1 MYIESYIMDINI
13 SKKIELENDKI
24 NNDKINNDKMENYK
38 INNIPEKN
46 DIVMVKYKSSFN
58 EGIIVDIVEPQK
70 FCVDKIYEAFLP
82 LKCISKDKEL
92 SIRLCKNLLNKDIFF
107 AKITRVSTKDYNV
120 YIDVTRLN
128 ISKQEKKTFK
138 SEYLNQ
144 KNTIIFTESLNSE
157 NSRNNE
163 NYQNSENSED
173 KYDDKDNEEAPPLIL
188 NKYEKQILWKEIMV
202 EFLNDVSV
210 RYNINKNVIFNDDF
224 KNWVDLQIKQFR
236 IETEIDR
243 TQLSSFLI
251 KIMCLKAI
259 TKSDIRREIKILAS
273 WFRADINTERLQ
285 LKLIKQIDEDL
296 SNLFDECDEND
307 KSNEGNEIKLKILSN
322 KNTISNVLYY
332 LYGQDIIEEEIILHW
347 YYKCKPIKNGVF
359 DTSMISNFIN
369 WLENAEEE
377 QEEELI

>member
-1 MYIESYIMDINI
+1 MDINI

>member
-1 MYIESYIMDINI
+1 MDINI
-13 SKKIELENDKI
+13 SNKIELENDKI
-24 NNDKINNDKMENYK
+24 NNDKINNDKINNDKINNDKINNDK

-163 NYQNSENSED
+163 NYQTSENSED

-259 TKSDIRREIKILAS
+259 TKSDIRREIKILSS
-273 WFRADINTERLQ
+273 WFRADINTEILQ

-296 SNLFDECDEND
+296 SNLFD
-307 KSNEGNEIKLKILSN
+307 EGNEIKLKILSN

-347 YYKCKPIKNGVF
+347 YYKCKPIKNGIF